1 MNATARGASRPR
13 WLDELQPILDTVR
26 IVSPTCFTLAGERV
40 DTTRRPP
47 PSSRDEF
54 FDPDP
59 LMSLLHRRLYAA
71 FHAGSSGNDDG
82 VAEQQRFV
90 AGLSAANL
98 SFDRWDKGW
107 TIAETLASGAV
118 IVEKRYR
125 TRRANPGEFLSGT
138 TPATVVRG
146 TPVEIRFRREARVLQ
161 ESFYYAFGGELED
174 DFARMHSVRYYL
186 NMDAIAAP
194 SVIGMLTGEFT
205 TRAVPFACKCANSPA
220 GFERRDPCVLYVGA
234 RHAQLVH
241 YILLSLLPTLAPHL
255 RPAVPMLTHQLAPG
269 LGFAEEPPGNDSFG
283 SHRMRAVA
291 LGLIAAHKEKRD
303 DVESRRAAM
312 LASFAKL
319 GIDLDM
325 PHLAA
330 SDADPFGLRR
340 LSFSDG
346 K

>member
-1 MNATARGASRPR
+1 MNATAQGASRPR
-13 WLDELQPILDTVR
+13 WLDDLQPILDTVR

-59 LMSLLHRRLYAA
+59 LMSMLHRRLYAT
-71 FHAGSSGNDDG
+71 FHAGASCSNDG
-82 VAEQQRFV
+82 VAEQQIFV

-98 SFDRWDKGW
+98 SVDRWDRGW
-107 TIAETLASGAV
+107 TVVETLASGGA

-125 TRRANPGEFLSGT
+125 TRRANPGEFLSAT
-138 TPATVVRG
+138 APATVVRG
-146 TPVEIRFRREARVLQ
+146 TPVEIRVRREARVLQ

-174 DFARMHSVRYYL
+174 DFAGMRSVRYYL

-194 SVIGMLTGEFT
+194 TVIGMLTGEFT

-241 YILLSLLPTLAPHL
+241 YILLSLMPALAPHL
-255 RPAVPMLTHQLAPG
+255 RPPVPMLTHRLAPG

-291 LGLIAAHKEKRD
+291 HGLITAHKEKRNG
-303 DVESRRAAM
+303 VEGRRAAVFD
-312 LASFAKL
+312 SFAKL
-319 GIDLDM
+319 GIDLAM
-325 PHLAA
+325 PHLSA
-330 SDADPFGLRR
+330 SDADSFGLRR

-346 K
+346 E